1 MYTAAASKE
10 NTMDDNEI
18 PMLICF
24 LIIVLIAMRYLVTI
38 I

>member
-1 MYTAAASKE
+1 MHTAAAAKE
-10 NTMDDNEI
+10 SIMDDNEI

-24 LIIVLIAMRYLVTI
+24 LIIVLIAMRYLAAI